1 MNALHENYRVDSML
15 EVVLDIWNIMLDGLD
30 ILWNMVFRL
39 FDRQIAILLVV
50 GTFALAVVAAFQD
63 RIRSRLFASR
73 LRLDGGPEYL
83 PDIDPIPLGDP
94 EGNIY
99 GCFVGL
105 PITNH
110 GPAPAKDVEVLVSEL
125 ERYHN
130 NVFESDSR
138 FYPLLLYWRHYVP
151 KTVFLDRLLLHSI
164 RHVGL
169 GHIPSELTKESVGS
183 GFEQLG
189 IQQNKLPF
197 VINSPMRPNT
207 RSDIILPGRYRLTL
221 EIAAANS
228 QRPVKAVIEL
238 SFDGEWQADNTRGM
252 VTIKRVHNS

>member
-1 MNALHENYRVDSML
+1 ML
-15 EVVLDIWNIMLDGLD
+15 EVVLDIWNIMLDVLD

-50 GTFALAVVAAFQD
+50 GTFAVAVIAAFQD
-63 RIRSRLFASR
+63 RIRSHLFAPR

-83 PDIDPIPLGDP
+83 TDIDPIPLGNP

-105 PITNH
+105 PIRNH
-110 GPAPAKDVEVLVSEL
+110 GPAPAKDVEVLITEL
-125 ERYHN
+125 HRYCN
-130 NVFESDSR
+130 DTYESDR
-138 FYPLLLYWRHYVP
+138 EFYPLPLNWRHYVP
-151 KTVFLDRLLLHSI
+151 VRDSLDRLLPDSV
-164 RHVGL
+164 RHIGL
-169 GHIPSELTKESVGS
+169 GYIPSELTKKSVGS
-183 GFEQLG
+183 GFEQLD

-207 RSDIILPGRYRLTL
+207 RSDIIRPGRYRLTL
-221 EIAAANS
+221 EITAANS